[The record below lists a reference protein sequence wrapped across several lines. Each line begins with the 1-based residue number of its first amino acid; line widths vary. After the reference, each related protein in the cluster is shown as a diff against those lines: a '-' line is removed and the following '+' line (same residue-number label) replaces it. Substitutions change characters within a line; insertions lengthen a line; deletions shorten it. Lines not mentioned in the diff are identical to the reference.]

1 MKWWHGVEL
10 APIQKHMSQA
20 SQGDSKAGGQM
31 ELASAMFGFGTLA
44 ALILLERPRLPLR
57 WYNLSMILT
66 NVALLLA
73 TCGDVL
79 LTINIAAVST
89 ELGLFGLV
97 LVTIAAF
104 VLLSLAAL
112 RWSARPRR
120 GRR

>member
-1 MKWWHGVEL
+1 
-10 APIQKHMSQA
+10 
-20 SQGDSKAGGQM
+20 M
-31 ELASAMFGFGTLA
+31 ELASALFGFGTLA

-73 TCGDVL
+73 TSGDVL
-79 LTINIAAVST
+79 LTINIAAVSV
-89 ELGLFGLV
+89 EVGLLGLTLV
-97 LVTIAAF
+97 MVAAF